1 MPLAIAKVIFKLC
14 PLGWLFN
21 QEFHVIRSLY
31 THEIIMFV
39 NNITLSGGHQI
50 PIHHQARE
58 VLHALVCPRIDVQR
72 VFVLGQRLF
81 EDGGSVA
88 LEAIIDAVEH
98 RLGRDRAGE
107 LIRIW
112 KSVIEGETLAA

>member
-14 PLGWLFN
+14 PLGGLFN
-21 QEFHVIRSLY
+21 QEFHVMRSLY
-31 THEIIMFV
+31 THEVIMFV

-107 LIRIW
+107 LVRIW

>member
-1 MPLAIAKVIFKLC
+1 
-14 PLGWLFN
+14 
-21 QEFHVIRSLY
+21 
-31 THEIIMFV
+31 MFV
-39 NNITLSGGHQI
+39 NNIILSGGQQI
-50 PIHHQARE
+50 PVHQQARE
-58 VLHALVCPRIDVQR
+58 ILHALVCPRIDVQR

-107 LIRIW
+107 LVRIW
-112 KSVIEGETLAA
+112 KSVLEGENLAA

>member
-1 MPLAIAKVIFKLC
+1 
-14 PLGWLFN
+14 
-21 QEFHVIRSLY
+21 
-31 THEIIMFV
+31 MFV
-39 NNITLSGGHQI
+39 NNIILSGGQQI
-50 PIHHQARE
+50 PVHQQARE
-58 VLHALVCPRIDVQR
+58 ILHALVCPRTDVQR

-107 LIRIW
+107 LVRIW
-112 KSVIEGETLAA
+112 KSVLEGQNLVA